1 MEAQDTLDASSAA
14 AILHADVETVLT
26 LARKGELPGAKIGK
40 SWVFL
45 RTDILDFLRERVR
58 HDTALRLQSQR
69 AASLPAPAALLVPR
83 PASRKRR
90 ELPVLPSLPE
100 PSPLSARAG
109 TK

>member
-1 MEAQDTLDASSAA
+1 MEAQDTFNALGAA
-14 AILHADVETVLT
+14 TLLHADVETVLA
-26 LARKGELPGAKIGK
+26 LARKGELPGTKIGK

-69 AASLPAPAALLVPR
+69 AASPAPAALLVPR

>member
-1 MEAQDTLDASSAA
+1 MEAQDTFNALGAA
-14 AILHADVETVLT
+14 TLLHADVETVLA
-26 LARKGELPGAKIGK
+26 LARKGELPGTKIGK

-58 HDTALRLQSQR
+58 HDTAQRLQSQR
-69 AASLPAPAALLVPR
+69 AASPAPAALLVPR

-90 ELPVLPSLPE
+90 ELPVLPLLPE
-100 PSPLSARAG
+100 PPTLSARAG